1 MKRAF
6 PCLCLVFAAFLGVYT
21 LNAQDMA
28 GEPPGRSDEMLLSD
42 AVGFLGVTI
51 GMSRE
56 QVLLVASAGE
66 LITVPKNRDVDFFP
80 VEEREILTL
89 SVKPEVPFIYLQFFD
104 NVLYAITVIFDERYM
119 DFYTLSDSLE
129 RKYGEYTSL
138 TPQWRQWQLDRVTI
152 KVEKPA
158 VVKYIALKDFLEAA
172 SFDGSPEYPDIE
184 KRNRLLE
191 GL

>member
-1 MKRAF
+1 MKRAV
-6 PCLCLVFAAFLGVYT
+6 PCLCIVFAVLLQVYT
-21 LNAQDMA
+21 LSAQDMA
-28 GEPPGRSDEMLLSD
+28 GTPPGRSDEMLLSE
-42 AVGFLGVTI
+42 AVGFLGVSL

-172 SFDGSPEYPDIE
+172 SFDGSPEYADIE

>member
-6 PCLCLVFAAFLGVYT
+6 PCLYLVLAAFLQVCT
-21 LNAQDMA
+21 LSAQDMT

-42 AVGFLGVTI
+42 AVGFLGITV

-56 QVLLVASAGE
+56 QVLQVAESGE
-66 LITVPKNRDVDFFP
+66 LI
-80 VEEREILTL
+80 
-89 SVKPEVPFIYLQFFD
+89 SVKPEVPFIYLQFFND
-104 NVLYAITVIFDERYM
+104 LLYAITVIFDERYM

-129 RKYGEYTSL
+129 RKYGEYTNL

-172 SFDGSPEYPDIE
+172 SFDGSPEYPDME